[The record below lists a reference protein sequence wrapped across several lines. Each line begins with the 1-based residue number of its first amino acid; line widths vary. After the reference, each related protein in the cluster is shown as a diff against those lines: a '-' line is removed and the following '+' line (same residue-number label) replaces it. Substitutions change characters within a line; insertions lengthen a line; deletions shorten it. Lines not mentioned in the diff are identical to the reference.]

1 MDVNAARTIAAESP
15 YLESVWLNVDPLRCY
30 LVRYGEG
37 ERGSAALG
45 CGAAIIDRCRRCA
58 VCTSDLIASV
68 TSQLVVLESMTL
80 AFLAAIVLLAALALA
95 GRFSS
100 LVSSRMGELGL
111 LRTMGVGRLKVA
123 LSFVV
128 EVGVVTMAA
137 AAAATACACLASS
150 AIIGQLHTSFD
161 LPGALLAPSA
171 YGWVVCAALL
181 FAVLLSLVALVQP
194 MIALMRQD
202 PQETLAKGGL

>member
-15 YLESVWLNVDPLRCY
+15 YLESVWLNVDPFDAISC
-30 LVRYGEG
+30 VMVKVKEG
-37 ERGSAALG
+37 AQPSAVA
-45 CGAAIIDRCRRCA
+45 AAIIEQVPGAAA

-161 LPGALLAPSA
+161 LPEPCWLPLL
-171 YGWVVCAALL
+171 
-181 FAVLLSLVALVQP
+181 
-194 MIALMRQD
+194 
-202 PQETLAKGGL
+202 TGGLSARPSCSRCSSAWWRSFSP

>member
-1 MDVNAARTIAAESP
+1 MLREPLAAESP
-15 YLESVWLNVDPLRCY
+15 YLESVWLNVDPFDAISC
-30 LVRYGEG
+30 VMVKVKEG
-37 ERGSAALG
+37 AQPSAVA
-45 CGAAIIDRCRRCA
+45 AAIIEQVPGAAA

-137 AAAATACACLASS
+137 GCGSDGLRVLGVVGHYRAA
-150 AIIGQLHTSFD
+150 
-161 LPGALLAPSA
+161 P
-171 YGWVVCAALL
+171 Y
-181 FAVLLSLVALVQP
+181 LV
-194 MIALMRQD
+194 
-202 PQETLAKGGL
+202 

>member
-1 MDVNAARTIAAESP
+1 ME
-15 YLESVWLNVDPLRCY
+15 
-30 LVRYGEG
+30 
-37 ERGSAALG
+37 
-45 CGAAIIDRCRRCA
+45 GAAA

>member
-1 MDVNAARTIAAESP
+1 MFHCVGTLEPTGSSVDETIFMDVNAARTIAAESP
-15 YLESVWLNVDPLRCY
+15 YLESVWLNVDPFDAISC
-30 LVRYGEG
+30 VMVKVKEG
-37 ERGSAALG
+37 AQPSAVA
-45 CGAAIIDRCRRCA
+45 AAIIEQVPGAAA

-137 AAAATACACLASS
+137 AAAATACA
-150 AIIGQLHTSFD
+150 
-161 LPGALLAPSA
+161 
-171 YGWVVCAALL
+171 
-181 FAVLLSLVALVQP
+181 LSL
-194 MIALMRQD
+194 IHI
-202 PQETLAKGGL
+202 

>member
-1 MDVNAARTIAAESP
+1 
-15 YLESVWLNVDPLRCY
+15 
-30 LVRYGEG
+30 
-37 ERGSAALG
+37 
-45 CGAAIIDRCRRCA
+45 
-58 VCTSDLIASV
+58 
-68 TSQLVVLESMTL
+68 MTR
-80 AFLAAIVLLAALALA
+80 AFLAAIMLLAALALA

-128 EVGVVTMAA
+128 EVGIVTMV
-137 AAAATACACLASS
+137 AAATATVCACLASS

-194 MIALMRQD
+194 MITLMRQD

>member
-1 MDVNAARTIAAESP
+1 MVK
-15 YLESVWLNVDPLRCY
+15 VK
-30 LVRYGEG
+30 EG
-37 ERGSAALG
+37 AQPSAVA
-45 CGAAIIDRCRRCA
+45 AAIIEQVPGAAA
-58 VCTSDLIASV
+58 VCTSDLIAGV

-80 AFLAAIVLLAALALA
+80 AFLAAIMLLAALALA

-128 EVGVVTMAA
+128 EVGIVTMV
-137 AAAATACACLASS
+137 AAATATVCACLASS

-194 MIALMRQD
+194 MI
-202 PQETLAKGGL
+202 T

>member
-1 MDVNAARTIAAESP
+1 MVK
-15 YLESVWLNVDPLRCY
+15 VK
-30 LVRYGEG
+30 EG
-37 ERGSAALG
+37 AQPSAVA
-45 CGAAIIDRCRRCA
+45 AAIIEQVPGAAA

-123 LSFVV
+123 LSF

>member
-1 MDVNAARTIAAESP
+1 MH
-15 YLESVWLNVDPLRCY
+15 LRSYCQRNIPTGR
-30 LVRYGEG
+30 VG
-37 ERGSAALG
+37 
-45 CGAAIIDRCRRCA
+45 IND
-58 VCTSDLIASV
+58 
-68 TSQLVVLESMTL
+68 L

-202 PQETLAKGGL
+202 PRKRLPKEGCDGTVVRASDVVKEFSSVPRCAPSMA